1 MRHFFIAFM
10 TADCLEIFGNIWVL
24 LILLYL
30 TKIVLLIGLGREQQV
45 LTPLFFFACL
55 WWVWRCCNSMCLSS
69 EHMSLTRLSA
79 NIMSSVK
86 DINLAFSSPIPI
98 TSMDPYIRWNNN
110 NFDCAIL
117 NVDGSCIGSPAR
129 AGFGGLI
136 RNSAIFFL
144 AGFLGFLP
152 PSSDIL
158 QAELTA
164 IYYGLSMAK
173 DMGITQLVCYSD
185 SHLSINI
192 INGSSCK

>member
-1 MRHFFIAFM
+1 
-10 TADCLEIFGNIWVL
+10 
-24 LILLYL
+24 
-30 TKIVLLIGLGREQQV
+30 
-45 LTPLFFFACL
+45 
-55 WWVWRCCNSMCLSS
+55 
-69 EHMSLTRLSA
+69 MSLTRLSA

-144 AGFLGFLP
+144 AGFSGFLP